1 MRASWLAALALAG
14 CVLPDVDIVI
24 VDEDVQNKHAVRF
37 VESIQLTADARDTC
51 DAELEAPKV
60 CQPGEAAVA
69 LPAFLDPAIKTYQFC
84 ACDLLQED
92 TRKLPATTLYV
103 EDRKNDVG
111 QDLAN
116 IYAALQLDID
126 AAETEPYR
134 AVAYRDIVNPSAP
147 LKKPAEINYAPPKRP
162 PENAGREL
170 RELRL
175 GEPENRMDLCNG
187 ASNRPLGRGFHTLR
201 VIVTDLPWF
210 NPGVEDTDR
219 QPGVPDLAGGATFD
233 TLSFTFYCDDKTNP
247 DGVCATQCQDQVTE

>member
-1 MRASWLAALALAG
+1 VRSPWLIALAMGA
-14 CVLPDVDIVI
+14 CVLPDRGIVI
-24 VDEDVQNKHAVRF
+24 VDEDVQNKHPVRF
-37 VESIQLTADARDTC
+37 VESIQLTEDAKEVC
-51 DAELEAPKV
+51 DAELKAPKV
-60 CQPGEAAVA
+60 CQPGEAEDA
-69 LPAFLDPAIKTYQFC
+69 LPAFLDPSIKTYQFC

-126 AAETEPYR
+126 ADETEPYQ
-134 AVAYRDIVNPSAP
+134 AVAYREVVNPDAP
-147 LKKPAEINYAPPKRP
+147 LRPTDVAYAPPKRP

-170 RELRL
+170 RALRL
-175 GEPENRMDLCNG
+175 GEPDRPIDLCNG
-187 ASNRPLGRGFHTLR
+187 ASNRPLDRGFHTLR
-201 VIVTDLPWF
+201 IIITDLPWF

-247 DGVCATQCQDQVTE
+247 EGPCATQCQDQVTE